1 MKARKTKHS
10 ANKLGKPGSKQ
21 KAGMPPGSLVHIG
34 KVKTEKTTIDVI
46 EFDQNILT
54 KKNDIKLKE
63 ALNYL
68 DTPQTSWIKIVGLQD
83 IALIESIGKQFDL
96 DPLLL
101 EDILNTGQRPK
112 AVIADDFIFLTMK
125 TLGTDDDKNI
135 VSDQISFILK
145 KNLLISFHESH
156 LSLFNSLDKRLES
169 ATGRFRT
176 QGPDYLF
183 YALIDIVVDHYFSAI
198 EDIATEIDRLEE
210 ALFQNMNEQILDNIQ
225 HIRKELMFMKKA
237 VFPLRESLN
246 SIIKSDSPII
256 DKQQLRYL
264 NDVHDHILQIYET
277 IENYREL
284 NTGLKDMYLSELSH
298 KMNKVMQV
306 LTIIATIFIPLTFI
320 AGVYGMNF
328 EYMPELSFKYSYPIV
343 WGIMLLIAGWMLLMF
358 RKNKWL

>member
-1 MKARKTKHS
+1 MKARKNKRT
-10 ANKLGKPGSKQ
+10 ANKLGKPGSRQ
-21 KAGMPPGSLVHIG
+21 KAGLPPGSLVHIG
-34 KVKTEKTTIDVI
+34 KVKTENTTIDVL
-46 EFDQNILT
+46 EFDQNKLT
-54 KKNDIKLKE
+54 KKNNIQLNE
-63 ALNYL
+63 AVNHLN
-68 DTPQTSWIKIVGLQD
+68 TPQTSWIKIVGLQD
-83 IALIESIGKQFDL
+83 IPLIESVGKQFDL

-125 TLGTDDDKNI
+125 TLGVDSEQNVI
-135 VSDQISFILK
+135 SDQLSFILK
-145 KNLLISFHESH
+145 KNLLISFHESN

-169 ATGRFRT
+169 TTGRFRT

-183 YALIDIVVDHYFSAI
+183 YALIDIVVDHYFSTI
-198 EDIATEIDRLEE
+198 EDIATKIDQLEE
-210 ALFQNMNEQILDNIQ
+210 ALFHDLNEQILDSIQ
-225 HIRKELMFMKKA
+225 HIRKELLFLKKA
-237 VFPLRESLN
+237 VFPLREALN
-246 SIIKSDSPII
+246 SIIKSDSQVI
-256 DKQQLRYL
+256 DKQQLKYL

-284 NTGLKDMYLSELSH
+284 NAGLKDMYLSELSH

-320 AGVYGMNF
+320 AGIYGMNF
-328 EYMPELSFKYSYPIV
+328 EFMPELSYKYSYPIA